1 MHPAWSCGLLTK
13 GLSSTARSPISS
25 VSPWTSPDFDHRTPR
40 THARR
45 GARVDEL
52 GARRRTKRR
61 SVQGHLPRAGVH
73 QALHSDPTVSIE
85 TRDERLKHVMSDA
98 IEKRLIEAL
107 KSVDAHG
114 DVAPAH
120 VHDPMTMS
128 LRGNAIQ
135 ANLMRWDD
143 VRGRYVLT
151 GTGRRRTV
159 EGSRAPGTVVS
170 FRKRGIAGSG
180 PLHRKSPNANLKE

>member
-1 MHPAWSCGLLTK
+1 M
-13 GLSSTARSPISS
+13 IN
-25 VSPWTSPDFDHRTPR
+25 
-40 THARR
+40 
-45 GARVDEL
+45 
-52 GARRRTKRR
+52 
-61 SVQGHLPRAGVH
+61 
-73 QALHSDPTVSIE
+73 AL
-85 TRDERLKHVMSDA
+85 
-98 IEKRLIEAL
+98 EKKLIEAL
-107 KSVDAHG
+107 RSVDAHG

-151 GTGRRRTV
+151 GTGRRRIS

-170 FRKRGIAGSG
+170 FRKRGIVDSSA
-180 PLHRKSPNANLKE
+180 LHRKSANTNLKE

>member
-1 MHPAWSCGLLTK
+1 MPVEAQEWMNLGPVVEPSA
-13 GLSSTARSPISS
+13 ARSRDICQGLA
-25 VSPWTSPDFDHRTPR
+25 F
-40 THARR
+40 
-45 GARVDEL
+45 
-52 GARRRTKRR
+52 TKPCTAT
-61 SVQGHLPRAGVH
+61 QPNL
-73 QALHSDPTVSIE
+73 
-85 TRDERLKHVMSDA
+85 LKHVMSDA

-170 FRKRGIAGSG
+170 FRTRGIAGSG
-180 PLHRKSPNANLKE
+180 PLHQKSPNANLKE

>member
-1 MHPAWSCGLLTK
+1 MM
-13 GLSSTARSPISS
+13 I
-25 VSPWTSPDFDHRTPR
+25 D
-40 THARR
+40 
-45 GARVDEL
+45 
-52 GARRRTKRR
+52 
-61 SVQGHLPRAGVH
+61 
-73 QALHSDPTVSIE
+73 AL
-85 TRDERLKHVMSDA
+85 
-98 IEKRLIEAL
+98 EKKLIEAL
-107 KSVDAHG
+107 KRVDAHG

-128 LRGNAIQ
+128 LRGKAIQ

-143 VRGRYVLT
+143 VKGRYVLT

>member
-1 MHPAWSCGLLTK
+1 M
-13 GLSSTARSPISS
+13 I
-25 VSPWTSPDFDHRTPR
+25 D
-40 THARR
+40 
-45 GARVDEL
+45 
-52 GARRRTKRR
+52 
-61 SVQGHLPRAGVH
+61 
-73 QALHSDPTVSIE
+73 AL
-85 TRDERLKHVMSDA
+85 
-98 IEKRLIEAL
+98 EKKLIEAL

-151 GTGRRRTV
+151 GTGRRRIG
-159 EGSRAPGTVVS
+159 EGCRTPGTVVS
-170 FRKRGIAGSG
+170 FRKRGGVGSG
-180 PLHRKSPNANLKE
+180 PLHRKSANANFKE